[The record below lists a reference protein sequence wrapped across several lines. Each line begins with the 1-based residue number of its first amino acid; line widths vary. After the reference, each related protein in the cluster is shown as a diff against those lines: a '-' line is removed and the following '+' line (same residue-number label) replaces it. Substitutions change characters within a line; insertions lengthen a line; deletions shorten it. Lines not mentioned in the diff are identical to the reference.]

1 MGGWPCKRRPLRA
14 PRSHRWPWRRGSRG
28 SLVGL
33 CTALLLVGATVS
45 GPRLPEWRAEASDVR
60 VERDGNVLLARRSPA
75 VPFERLEQLLTG
87 IEQRPAPRGAI
98 RLVREGAGQLID
110 YFLCVTPEGR
120 LVVGQQLWRRDP
132 GSGDYVFERGELARA
147 YSPLEGDGTWTWM
160 FHIAVARESDVTLVA
175 RADGDRWP
183 VRFVTISVLGA
194 S

>member
-1 MGGWPCKRRPLRA
+1 MLTPELLADPVALTRALVDVESVSGNEDRIAGLVEAALRA
-14 PRSHRWPWRRGSRG
+14 RPH
-28 SLVGL
+28 L
-33 CTALLLVGATVS
+33 T
-45 GPRLPEWRAEASDVR
+45 
-60 VERDGNVLLARRSPA
+60 VERDGNVLLARRSPP
-75 VPFERLEQLLTG
+75 VPFERLEQLLTS

-98 RLVREGAGQLID
+98 RLVREGTGQLID

-160 FHIAVARESDVTLVA
+160 FQFAVARESDVTLVA